1 MFEKFFYRDKDIPA
15 YEEIEGLTVSPRT
28 DIPFGKQFQMGMA
41 EYTIYDRAIEQG
53 YEAGSAAHLD
63 YLAHQK
69 LTTPVM
75 LDDAMFTTVLD
86 TLIPKHLEGY
96 NKSLWRAHF
105 LAGWTSLYLG
115 CVRLAEEEKN

>member
-28 DIPFGKQFQMGMA
+28 DIPFGKQLQMGLA

-53 YEAGSAAHLD
+53 YEAGIAAHLD

-69 LTTPVM
+69 ITTPVM
-75 LDDAMFTTVLD
+75 FDDAMFATVLD
-86 TLIPKHLEGY
+86 AFTPKQVEGY

-105 LAGWTSLYLG
+105 IAGWVSLYLG

>member
-1 MFEKFFYRDKDIPA
+1 MFRRLFYKDKDIPA

-28 DIPFGKQFQMGMA
+28 DIPFGKPFQMGLA

-53 YEAGSAAHLD
+53 YEAGIAAHFD

-69 LTTPVM
+69 ITTPVM
-75 LDDAMFTTVLD
+75 FDDALFETVLD
-86 TLIPKHLEGY
+86 TFTPKQLEGY

-105 LAGWTSLYLG
+105 LAGWTSVYLG
-115 CVRLAEEEKN
+115 VVRLHEENKS

>member
-53 YEAGSAAHLD
+53 YDAGIRAHLD
-63 YLAHQK
+63 YLEHEK
-69 LTTPVM
+69 LTTPVI
-75 LDDAMFTTVLD
+75 LDDVQFATVLD
-86 TLIPKHLEGY
+86 AFIPTHLEGY

-105 LAGWTSLYLG
+105 LAGWISVFLG
-115 CVRLAEEEKN
+115 LVQTISSDDN